1 MAAYITNRMR
11 RHFYPASTLVL
22 PGNPLFRKPTSNTTA
37 MATRLVFVDG
47 LGRPRLIAEAF
58 LHEGGDIHLCL
69 RVLDRQAIPRLV
81 ATLLLHRVEA
91 LRRGNERTQLRPWP
105 VDTERRGGYDQSA
118 ALEKRV
124 RSADVDSVD
133 GEDESPFLRQFVR
146 HVGLVGV
153 GERGRGEG

>member
-91 LRRGNERTQLRPWP
+91 LRPATSVRNCGRGPSTPSAAAGTIRARRW
-105 VDTERRGGYDQSA
+105 RRG
-118 ALEKRV
+118 
-124 RSADVDSVD
+124 
-133 GEDESPFLRQFVR
+133 
-146 HVGLVGV
+146 
-153 GERGRGEG
+153 